1 MRPDEN
7 DSPAG
12 GTGDSLAGGRGDV
25 STSTDPFGDDSYD
38 VDVFEDDT
46 YGDDT
51 YGDDT
56 YSEGADDVDVEVGED
71 DDGFGDGSTVP
82 ADDDTGILVPEGPDT
97 VPEVEDSVPGGEL
110 DLEGHQNDPLE
121 GVGYLIEELR
131 EALLGEDGD
140 VDDLAGPS
148 PFDADPADVASDTDL
163 DLTGDGLVD
172 GHDLDEAHSVLDFDV
187 SDG

>member
-12 GTGDSLAGGRGDV
+12 GTGDSLADGRGDV
-25 STSTDPFGDDSYD
+25 SSSAEPFGDDSYD

-56 YSEGADDVDVEVGED
+56 YRDDVVVGED
-71 DDGFGDGSTVP
+71 DDGFGDGSTEP
-82 ADDDTGILVPEGPDT
+82 ADDDTGVLVPEGPAT
-97 VPEVEDSVPGGEL
+97 VPEVEDTVPGG
-110 DLEGHQNDPLE
+110 DLELQGHDNDPLE

-131 EALLGEDGD
+131 EALLGEDGEA
-140 VDDLAGPS
+140 DDLAGPS